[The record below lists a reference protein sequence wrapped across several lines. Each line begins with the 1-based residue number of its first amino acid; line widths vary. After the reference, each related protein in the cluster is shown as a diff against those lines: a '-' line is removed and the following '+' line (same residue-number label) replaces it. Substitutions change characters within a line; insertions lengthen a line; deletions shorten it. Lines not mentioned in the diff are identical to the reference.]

1 MPILL
6 NHGTERLA
14 LSAMRERTVSRCF
27 TGCRLAEGHIAHYA
41 GRIHI
46 QLRPS
51 TKAGEMTLQAVALM
65 VTLVAAPANNDLPPN
80 AVEGVWINAGTV
92 MFLQLTNASL

>member
-1 MPILL
+1 MTTTTGANAMPILL

-27 TGCRLAEGHIAHYA
+27 TGCRPAEGHIAHYA

-51 TKAGEMTLQAVALM
+51 TKAGAGEMTLQAVALM
-65 VTLVAAPANNDLPPN
+65 VTLVAATANNDLPPN
-80 AVEGVWINAGTV
+80 AVEGVWITLGP
-92 MFLQLTNASL
+92 